1 MIDSTMLAFDNVK
14 YLEAQ
19 KKAILERVKAS
30 CHRLYLEF
38 GGKLIGDFHAARVLP
53 GFDPDVKI
61 RLLRELSSSAD
72 IIICIHAGDIAAHK
86 VRADYGIT
94 YDKDAMRLIDELNR
108 RGVDV
113 TGVVITRYNGEQ
125 EALDFKE
132 RLEKHGIKV
141 CLHRSIAGYPV
152 EMDRI
157 VSPEGFGS
165 NPYIEVTR
173 PLVVVTGPG
182 PNSGKMGTC
191 LSQMYHEY
199 MQGNVAQYAKFETF
213 PVWNLPLQHPVNIA
227 YEAAT
232 ADLNDMNAMD
242 SFHFEAYGRSAV
254 NYNRDLQAFPLLK
267 SVLKRIIGD
276 KCWYKSP
283 TDMGVNCIA
292 EGIVDDAAV
301 CDAARRE
308 IARRY
313 FTCRADVKLGKADA
327 TTLERLREVA
337 GKADVVP
344 EEREVVTAARR
355 AAAECESSGK
365 GSKGVYCGAAVRL
378 HDGSIVTGKNSE
390 LMHSPSSM
398 IINAIKKLA
407 GIPDNIHLLQ
417 RDILESVANFK
428 DFLGSIRSPGLD
440 VSETLITLVV
450 SANGNPCAKMALDCL
465 QQLQRCDIHLTH
477 IPSPGDEAGLRRLGC
492 SYTYD
497 PVPPSKNLFQ

>member
-1 MIDSTMLAFDNVK
+1 MPAFDNER

-19 KKAILERVKAS
+19 KKSILERVKDS
-30 CHRLYLEF
+30 QHRLYLEF

-72 IIICIHAGDIAAHK
+72 IIICIHAEAIAARK

-94 YDKDAMRLIDELNR
+94 YDQDAMRLIDELRNR
-108 RGVDV
+108 GIEV
-113 TGVVITRYNGEQ
+113 TGVVITRYTGQ
-125 EALDFKE
+125 PEALNFKE
-132 RLEKHGIKV
+132 RLEKYGIKAY
-141 CLHRSIAGYPV
+141 LHKGIAGYPADLDHV
-152 EMDRI
+152 
-157 VSPEGFGS
+157 VSPEGLGS
-165 NPYIEVTR
+165 NPYVEVTQ
-173 PLVVVTGPG
+173 PLVVVTAPG

-199 MQGNVAQYAKFETF
+199 LKGDIAQYAKFETF
-213 PVWNLPLQHPVNIA
+213 PVWNLPLLHPVNIA

-232 ADLNDMNAMD
+232 ADLKDANAMD
-242 SFHFEAYGRSAV
+242 SFHFEAYGKSAV

-267 SVLKRIIGD
+267 TILKRIIGD
-276 KCWYKSP
+276 KCWYQSP
-283 TDMGVNCIA
+283 TDMGVNCVA
-292 EGIVDDAAV
+292 QGIIDDAEV
-301 CDAARRE
+301 REAAKRE

-313 FTCRADVKLGKADA
+313 FTCLADVKRGKADEA
-327 TTLERLREVA
+327 TLQRIIEVA
-337 GKADVVP
+337 GKAEVVP
-344 EEREVVTAARR
+344 EERAVVIAARN
-355 AAAECESSGK
+355 AAKECEAAGK
-365 GSKGVYCGAAVRL
+365 GNKGIYCGAAIRL
-378 HDGSIVTGKNSE
+378 ADGTIITGKNST
-390 LMHSPSSM
+390 LMHSASSM

-417 RDILESVANFK
+417 RDILASVANFK
-428 DFLGSIRSPGLD
+428 DCLGSTMRSPGLD

-465 QQLQRCDIHLTH
+465 SQLQRCDIHLTH

-497 PVPPSKNLFQ
+497 PVPPSRNLFQ